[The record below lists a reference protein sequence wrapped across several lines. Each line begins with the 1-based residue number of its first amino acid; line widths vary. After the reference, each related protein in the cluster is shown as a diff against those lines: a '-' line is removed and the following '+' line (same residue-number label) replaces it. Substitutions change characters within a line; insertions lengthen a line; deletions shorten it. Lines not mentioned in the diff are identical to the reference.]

1 MIDLTTT
8 TDDAVARLGD
18 LDAVLSGL
26 VTAGNASGATD
37 LFEQFAAAAEA
48 QGVSIDDLKSK
59 LPQYAEALAGVDNA
73 QGNATDSGSALLT
86 VTDDA
91 AQSAEDATEAWGRL
105 KEAIKGLGSPLA
117 AQRAAGQE
125 FQEAIDAASAS
136 VKENGE
142 GPRRSVRL

>member
-8 TDDAVARLGD
+8 TDDAARLGD

-59 LPQYAEALAGVDNA
+59 SCRSTRRLLLASTTRR
-73 QGNATDSGSALLT
+73 ATH
-86 VTDDA
+86 
-91 AQSAEDATEAWGRL
+91 
-105 KEAIKGLGSPLA
+105 
-117 AQRAAGQE
+117 
-125 FQEAIDAASAS
+125 
-136 VKENGE
+136 
-142 GPRRSVRL
+142 